1 MDERQFCPA
10 DAASRHTLSARR
22 EALAPETFSSR
33 GQQAST
39 AMSDPYRERPEE
51 LARFYARRM
60 AEGFGPN
67 LDRRLTWAIRDAGA
81 ALDRR
86 RVRFWE
92 SVRALADGEYARRR

>member
-1 MDERQFCPA
+1 
-10 DAASRHTLSARR
+10 
-22 EALAPETFSSR
+22 
-33 GQQAST
+33 
-39 AMSDPYRERPEE
+39 MSDPYDAYKERPQE

-67 LDRRLTWAIRDAGA
+67 LDRRLAWAIRDADA

-92 SVRALADGEYARRR
+92 SVRALADGDSARRR